1 MTFLILLF
9 LFLELRSYSP
19 FLLKIVS
26 IYEKDLIIYRGH
38 LLIAIILSN
47 GPNSIQHWL

>member
-9 LFLELRSYSP
+9 IFLELRSYSH

-26 IYEKDLIIYRGH
+26 IYEKGLIIYWSH

-47 GPNSIQHWL
+47 KPNNI